1 MYGIS
6 NSQQQGGGGGGAAS
20 YKAIKATLT
29 PNDWQEVAKQPYFVG
44 SNVMEWTVND
54 NEDYEKSQTT
64 KLGLVAGNS
73 YTITAV
79 CDGQT
84 YTKTE
89 VAEGDEANG
98 IAISYDLSPQVSMF
112 VDIYDDN
119 TGSKC
124 VIYVE
129 ATSFVITNFSGEG
142 FGTRIQ
148 ATISDSAI
156 KVNSAV
162 TMYTNTSEKIAVG
175 GKTNG
180 NVTLIAPSIPTT
192 DIPYSLE
199 IVGTD
204 TEGLFELINGYV
216 PEIPSVSSNYDDF
229 SNIPII
235 NQDLSESGFTAVKD
249 TYYRHTG
256 TTNSD
261 YTNGVI
267 YKCVDVGSTSKPLRL
282 FELSTIYD
290 VQMTINE
297 AVVPLLPAEKDITN
311 ESANVSITGSASPY
325 LFTVTDSDIS
335 SYDFIRLYPMD
346 EATET
351 WLNEHTQSSII
362 TEESGKFTFKIDVAV
377 LPTTFSMKYV
387 IENFM

>member
-29 PNDWQEVAKQPYFVG
+29 PSDWQEVAKQTYFVG
-44 SNVMEWTVND
+44 ENAMTWAVN
-54 NEDYEKSQTT
+54 EYSEHEKSQTT

-84 YTKTE
+84 YTQTA

-129 ATSFVITNFSGEG
+129 ATSFVITKFEGGG
-142 FGTRIQ
+142 FGKSIQ

-162 TMYTNTSEKIAVG
+162 TMYTNTNEKIAAG
-175 GKTNG
+175 EKTDG
-180 NVTLIAPSIPTT
+180 SVILTTPSIPTT
-192 DIPYSLE
+192 DIHYTLE

-204 TEGLFELINGYV
+204 TEGLFKLVLSDYN
-216 PEIPSVSSNYDDF
+216 DL
-229 SNIPII
+229 SNIPVI
-235 NQDLSESGFTAVKD
+235 NQDLSESEFTAVKD
-249 TYYRHTG
+249 MYYRHIG
-256 TTNSD
+256 VTNSD

-297 AVVPLLPAEKDITN
+297 AVVPLLPSEKDITN
-311 ESANVSITGSASPY
+311 ESTNVSITGSASPY
-325 LFTVTDSDIS
+325 LFTVTDSDIG
-335 SYDFIRLYPMD
+335 SYDFVRLYPMD

-387 IENFM
+387 IERFM

>member
-1 MYGIS
+1 
-6 NSQQQGGGGGGAAS
+6 
-20 YKAIKATLT
+20 
-29 PNDWQEVAKQPYFVG
+29 
-44 SNVMEWTVND
+44 
-54 NEDYEKSQTT
+54 
-64 KLGLVAGNS
+64 
-73 YTITAV
+73 
-79 CDGQT
+79 
-84 YTKTE
+84 
-89 VAEGDEANG
+89 
-98 IAISYDLSPQVSMF
+98 MF

-129 ATSFVITNFSGEG
+129 ATSFVITKFEGGG
-142 FGTRIQ
+142 FGKSIQ

-162 TMYTNTSEKIAVG
+162 TMYTNTNEKIAAG
-175 GKTNG
+175 EKTDG
-180 NVTLIAPSIPTT
+180 SVILTTPSIPTT
-192 DIPYSLE
+192 DIHYTLE

-204 TEGLFELINGYV
+204 TEGLFKLVLSDYN
-216 PEIPSVSSNYDDF
+216 DL
-229 SNIPII
+229 SNIPVI
-235 NQDLSESGFTAVKD
+235 NQDLSESEFTAVKD
-249 TYYRHTG
+249 MYYRHIG
-256 TTNSD
+256 VTNSD

-297 AVVPLLPAEKDITN
+297 AVVPLLPSEKDITN
-311 ESANVSITGSASPY
+311 ESTNVSITGSASPY
-325 LFTVTDSDIS
+325 LFTVTDSDIG
-335 SYDFIRLYPMD
+335 SYDFVRLYPMD

-387 IENFM
+387 IERFM